1 MKSSSDMLRVA
12 LAQWRPGEE
21 PQDNIERI
29 REFAKKAVASGAALL
44 VTPEYSLSS
53 PAHKDESWRARAE
66 PLDGGFV
73 QALRLISAENDGIV
87 IACGML
93 EHNPAGQP
101 FNSLVM
107 VGSDGVLAV
116 NRKIHLYD
124 AFGHKE
130 SQWLAAALAEDP
142 QIASLEGWLVGGQ
155 TCYDLRFP
163 EVTRRLVEFGA
174 DLIVIPSQWVPGPH
188 KIHHW
193 RTLIHARAIE
203 SQSWIVAV
211 DQPEPDGVG
220 HTMVVSP
227 MGEAVIELGPG
238 EDFQV
243 ANIDHAL
250 VESTRAANPVFQAN
264 RFRLDWK

>member
-1 MKSSSDMLRVA
+1 MAWVARPLSVA
-12 LAQWRPGEE
+12 LAQWRPGEIPE
-21 PQDNIERI
+21 ANVKRLEH
-29 REFAKKAVASGAALL
+29 FALRAAESGAQLL
-44 VTPEYSLSS
+44 VNPEYSLSS
-53 PAHKDESWRARAE
+53 VSVKDESWVARAE
-66 PLDGGFV
+66 VLDGPFV
-73 QALRLISAENDGIV
+73 EALSRISRQSNRLMIALGVLERNSAGR
-87 IACGML
+87 
-93 EHNPAGQP
+93 P

-107 VGSDGVLAV
+107 VGPSGVVSV

-130 SQWLAAALAEDP
+130 SQWLAAAPAEDP
-142 QIASLEGWLVGGQ
+142 QIASLEGWSIGGQ

-193 RTLIHARAIE
+193 RSLIHARAIE

-238 EDFQV
+238 EEFQI
-243 ANIDHAL
+243 ATLDHAL
-250 VESTRAANPVFQAN
+250 VESTRAANPVSQAN